1 MPRRLVILPAFG
13 AGLIGARKSVVD
25 IGDADDAS

>member
-1 MPRRLVILPAFG
+1 MPRRLVTLLAFG
-13 AGLIGARKSVVD
+13 AGLIGAWKGVVD